1 MARLYPLPLNYR
13 IVLLVDVS
21 SLALWLFCFARFLIL
36 LPLVGRRFLP
46 GGISDFFHVVALT
59 PLVSYVAK
67 KALIDGKMD
76 LKHLWALGDALRLA
90 WICYGV
96 IFPFPK
102 IAKHTTYSLLIASWC
117 TQYIVHYTY
126 HGFRL
131 KTRMSPVWL
140 FWLKYH
146 IFYVTV
152 PLTTVAEMILIFLSL
167 RFNSDL
173 LYEQVLKL
181 VFLCYIPAAIYV
193 WTNLQARKEAKY
205 DAVMSKRRRAALA
218 ATSSDREEP
227 IEMTSSSREIPNRE
241 QKKPRECVQLS

>member
-21 SLALWLFCFARFLIL
+21 SLALWLFCLARFLIL

-46 GGISDFFHVVALT
+46 GGISDFFHVVSLT
-59 PLVSYVAK
+59 PLVTFMANKIFVV
-67 KALIDGKMD
+67 GKMD
-76 LKHLWALGDALRLA
+76 LKSLWALGDALRLV
-90 WICYGV
+90 WVCYGV

-117 TQYIVHYTY
+117 TQYIIHYAY
-126 HGFRL
+126 HSFRL
-131 KTRMSPVWL
+131 KTRMSPAWL

-152 PLTTVAEMILIFLSL
+152 PLTTVAEMILVFLSL
-167 RFNSDL
+167 RFNPDL

-181 VFLCYIPAAIYV
+181 VFLCYIPVAVYV
-193 WTNLQARKEAKY
+193 WSNMQSRKEAKY
-205 DAVMSKRRRAALA
+205 DAVMNKRRRASLA
-218 ATSSDREEP
+218 AASADREGP
-227 IEMTSSSREIPNRE
+227 IEMSSTSRNFPSSE
-241 QKKPRECVQLS
+241 QKKKKNVSS